1 MDRKMKKIYNLT
13 MNWKKQLAQ
22 AWKEMSW
29 MMKLLETLNIYRS
42 ELTFGTLVKAD
53 SSGFRW

>member
-1 MDRKMKKIYNLT
+1 MKKIYNLT

-53 SSGFRW
+53 SIEFRW